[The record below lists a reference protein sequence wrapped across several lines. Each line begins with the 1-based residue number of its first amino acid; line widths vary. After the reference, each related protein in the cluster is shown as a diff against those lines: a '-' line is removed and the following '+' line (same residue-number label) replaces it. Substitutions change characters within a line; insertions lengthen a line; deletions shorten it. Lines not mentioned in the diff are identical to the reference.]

1 MIKYSVKKP
10 FTILVAV
17 IIVLVIG
24 FVSLT
29 GMKTD
34 LLPDMSMPYMAVIT
48 TYPGAS
54 PEKVEESVTKPLE
67 SALGTINGVE
77 NVTSSSAENYSM
89 VMLEFA
95 EDTSMDSSMVKVSS
109 AVNQI
114 ESSLPDTCG
123 TPNIMEISMDM
134 MATMYASVSYEG
146 KDIYE
151 LSEFARDEVVP
162 YFERQSGVA
171 SVSDLGIVEKTIE
184 VRLNQ
189 EKIDQINEKILVLTN
204 DKLAD
209 AQTELTDAEQS
220 LADAK
225 AQINKQEQELSS
237 QQNAT
242 SSELADA
249 SLKLNE
255 AVASRAAYESQL
267 NSLKASKSALEG
279 EQKAYKKNKIES
291 AYNSLNEMFA
301 QMKAAAEAMQTQ
313 MQEYSPL
320 DAASMP
326 ANVKD
331 AIDHP
336 SKLKYFKTALET
348 LSSMPNSQLDADMVS
363 QAKELDKKKLVQLYD
378 IVNVRMPQIETEL
391 ANLEVE
397 IKVAEEVLKQVGS
410 QMTTIDDAYKQAEEG
425 KISAAAGF
433 GSGSAQIAAAKTAM
447 EEAQEELENANKT
460 YQDSVSEARKNA
472 NINQMLTL
480 EALSGMIYAQNFSM
494 PAGYLDDKDDKQWL
508 LKVGENYTSA
518 DELESMVLCEI
529 DDIGDIHLNDVADIT
544 IIDNA
549 GESYAKVNGDP
560 GVILSVFKGS
570 TAGTSDVSKDCLNAI
585 DELQEEYPGLN
596 ITPLVNQGEYI
607 SMIIESI
614 VSSMIIGAL
623 LAIIILAVF
632 LLDVRPTLVVA
643 FSIPFSVLTAIVIM
657 YFAGIS
663 INMMSLSGLSLAV
676 GMLVDNS
683 IVVIENIYRLRY
695 RGLDA
700 PRSAVQGAKQVAG
713 AIIAS
718 TLTTIC
724 VFFPMVFTTGMVRDL
739 MLPFALTITFALT
752 ASLAVALTVVPTMG
766 AAMLKKATP
775 RSHRIFD
782 RVQDFYAVIL
792 KFCLR
797 FKAAPLGISV
807 ALLVFCVVTVMK
819 MGIVLIPDMGSEQIS
834 VTVTMP
840 EDTDKDTAYQKA
852 DEVMEAVLDIE
863 GVAYVGVMDGSS
875 SAGLIGGMGVSS
887 SDNYSSF
894 SYFVLPEEDY
904 SSKDEV
910 ETICNTIET
919 NTKEIECETAVS
931 NSMMGEMDEMLGS
944 GLLLEIHGSDLDV
957 LKTVSEDIM
966 GLLENVDGFTNISNG
981 QEEADEEIHLNI
993 DKDESMRLGLTG
1005 AQIYSEI
1012 SDRLT
1017 TDKTAVTMTVDEK
1030 DLDVKII
1037 NETNLLTKENLMD
1050 MEFETQKQDEDGK
1063 TVTETHKLSEF
1074 AVLDYGNSVA
1084 SISRA
1089 NGERQMSV
1097 SAETEDGYNTTLL
1110 SREVEDLLKEY
1121 DLPEGYRIE
1130 FGGETS
1136 NTTDMLNQ
1144 MGKLLLLG
1152 FLLIYL
1158 VMVAQFQ
1165 SLLSPFIVIFT
1176 VPLAFT
1182 GGLLAMLFTGEQMSL
1197 ITLMGFLVLMGTVV
1211 NNGIVFVDYTNQL
1224 RIGGMERHD
1233 ALIATGKTRM
1243 RPILMTA
1250 FTTIL
1255 AMLAMVFSTNTASEL
1270 GRGMAIVVAG
1280 GLFYATFMTM
1290 FIVPVMYDI
1299 LYRKEVKV
1307 VDVGDDSMDDAPDD
1321 AAEFIEQLNRDG
1333 LE

>member
-1 MIKYSVKKP
+1 MIKYSVRKP
-10 FTILVAV
+10 FTVLVAV

-34 LLPDMSMPYMAVIT
+34 LLPDMSMPYMLVIT

-67 SALGTINGVE
+67 STLGTINGVE
-77 NVTSSSAENYSM
+77 NVTSTSAENYSM
-89 VMLEFA
+89 VMLEFE
-95 EDTSMDSSMVKVSS
+95 EDTSMDSAMVKVSS
-109 AVNQI
+109 ATNQI
-114 ESSLPDTCG
+114 ESELPDTCG
-123 TPNIMEISMDM
+123 SPNIMEISMDM
-134 MATMYASVSYEG
+134 MATMYASVSYDE

-151 LSEFARDEVVP
+151 LSDFAEDVVVP

-171 SVSDLGIVEKTIE
+171 SVSELGIVEKTVE

-189 EKIDQINEKILVLTN
+189 EKIDKINEKVLLLTN
-204 DKLAD
+204 DKLAE
-209 AQTELTDAEQS
+209 AKTELSDAENS
-220 LADAK
+220 LADARSK
-225 AQINKQEQELSS
+225 INKQEQELSS
-237 QQNAT
+237 QQ
-242 SSELADA
+242 SSTTTELADA
-249 SLKLNE
+249 TLKLNE

-267 NSLKASKSALEG
+267 ASLKANKSALEG
-279 EQKAYKKNKIES
+279 EQKAYKKNKIQNT
-291 AYNSLNEMFA
+291 YDSLNKMFA
-301 QMKAAAEAMQTQ
+301 QMKAAAEGMQAQ
-313 MQEYSPL
+313 LGAYSPL
-320 DAASMP
+320 DASKMP
-326 ANVKD
+326 ADIKD
-331 AIDHP
+331 ALDHP
-336 SKLKYFKTALET
+336 DKLKYFKTAVET
-348 LSSMPNSQLDADMVS
+348 LSSMPNSQLDGQMAS
-363 QAKELDKKKLVQLYD
+363 QASELNKKSLQQVYD

-391 ANLEVE
+391 ANLEME
-397 IKVAEEVLKQVGS
+397 IKVAEEVLKQVSS
-410 QMTTIDDAYKQAEEG
+410 QMSTIDDAYKQAEEG

-447 EEAQEELENANKT
+447 EEAQEELENANQT
-460 YQDSVSEARKNA
+460 YQDSVTEARKNA

-494 PAGYLDDKDDKQWL
+494 PAGYVEDKDEKQWL
-508 LKVGENYTSA
+508 LKVGENYASSE
-518 DELESMVLCEI
+518 ELEQMVLCEL
-529 DDIGDIHLNDVADIT
+529 DEIGDVHLNDVADIT
-544 IIDNA
+544 TIDNA

-560 GVILSVFKGS
+560 GVIISIFKGS

-585 DELQEEYPGLN
+585 EELEAEYPGLS

-607 SMIIESI
+607 SILIESI
-614 VSSMIIGAL
+614 VSSMVIGAL

-632 LLDVRPTLVVA
+632 LMDARPTLVVA
-643 FSIPFSVLTAIVIM
+643 FSIPFSVLTAIIIM

-663 INMMSLSGLSLAV
+663 INMMSLSGLSLAI

-683 IVVIENIYRLRY
+683 IGVIENIYRLRY
-695 RGLDA
+695 RGLNA
-700 PRSAVQGAKQVAG
+700 PRAAVQGAKQVYG

-752 ASLAVALTVVPTMG
+752 ASLIVALTVVPTMG
-766 AAMLKKATP
+766 SAMLQKAAP
-775 RSHRIFD
+775 KQHRIFD
-782 RVQDFYAVIL
+782 KIQEFYERIL
-792 KFCLR
+792 RFCLR
-797 FKAAPLGISV
+797 FKVVPLGVSI
-807 ALLVFCVVTVMK
+807 ALFAFCVLTVVK
-819 MGIVLIPDMGSEQIS
+819 MGVVLIPDMGSEQIS
-834 VTVTMP
+834 VTLTIP
-840 EDTDKDTAYQKA
+840 EEDDKDAAYQKA
-852 DEVMEAVLDIE
+852 DDVMEQILSTE
-863 GVAYVGVMDGSS
+863 GVEYVGAMDASS
-875 SAGLIGGMGVSS
+875 SAGLIGGMGGNSE
-887 SDNYSSF
+887 DNYKSF
-894 SYFVLPEEDY
+894 SFFVLPKEDY
-904 SSKDEV
+904 NSKNQV
-910 ETICNTIET
+910 EEICKKIEE
-919 NTKEIECETAVS
+919 NAKEMEYELAVS
-931 NSMMGEMDEMLGS
+931 NSMMGEMDQMLGS
-944 GLLLEIHGSDLDV
+944 GLQLDIFGSDLEQ
-957 LKTVSEDIM
+957 LKTVSEEVM
-966 GLLENVDGFTNISNG
+966 ELLEGVEGFDQISNG

-1012 SDRLT
+1012 SERLT
-1017 TDKTAVTMTVDEK
+1017 TDKTAVTMTVD
-1030 DLDVKII
+1030 DADMDVKIV

-1050 MEFETQKQDEDGK
+1050 MEFETKKQGEDGK
-1063 TVTETHKLSEF
+1063 TVTETYKLSEF
-1074 AVLDYGNSVA
+1074 ATLDYGSSVA
-1084 SISRA
+1084 DIDRS
-1089 NGERQMSV
+1089 NGERQISV
-1097 SAETEDGYNTTLL
+1097 TAGTKEGYNTTLL
-1110 SREVEDLLKEY
+1110 SREVEDLLKDYET
-1121 DLPEGYRIE
+1121 PEGYRIE

-1136 NTTDMLNQ
+1136 NITDMLEQ

-1182 GGLLAMLFTGEQMSL
+1182 GGLLAMLATGEQMSL

-1224 RIGGMERHD
+1224 RIGGMTRGD
-1233 ALIATGKTRM
+1233 ALVATGKTRM

-1255 AMLAMVFSTNTASEL
+1255 AMLAMIFSKNTASEL

-1299 LYRKEVKV
+1299 LYRKEVNV

-1321 AAEFIEQLNRDG
+1321 AAEFMEQLHS
-1333 LE
+1333 

>member
-10 FTILVAV
+10 FTVLVGV

-24 FVSLT
+24 FVSLM

-34 LLPDMSMPYMAVIT
+34 LLPDMSMPYMVVIT

-54 PEKVEESVTKPLE
+54 PEKVEESVTKPME

-77 NVTSSSAENYSM
+77 NVTSTSAENYSM
-89 VMLEFA
+89 VMLEFE
-95 EDTSMDSSMVKVSS
+95 EDTSMDSAMVKVSS
-109 AVNQI
+109 ATNQI
-114 ESSLPDTCG
+114 ESVLPDTCG
-123 TPNIMEISMDM
+123 TPNILEISMDM

-151 LSEFARDEVVP
+151 LSTFAEEVVIP
-162 YFERQSGVA
+162 YFERQAGVA
-171 SVSDLGIVEKTIE
+171 SVSEIGMVEKSIE

-189 EKIDQINEKILVLTN
+189 EKIDTINDKILVLTN
-204 DKLAD
+204 DKLAE
-209 AQTELTDAEQS
+209 AKTELSDAENS

-225 AQINKQEQELSS
+225 SKINQQEKDLSN
-237 QQNAT
+237 QQNST
-242 SSELADA
+242 TSELADA
-249 SLKLNE
+249 TLQLNE
-255 AVASRAAYESQL
+255 AIASRAAYESQL
-267 NSLKASKSALEG
+267 TSLKASKSALEG
-279 EQKAYKKNKIES
+279 EKKAYKDNKIQNTYDS
-291 AYNSLNEMFA
+291 INGMFA
-301 QMKAAAEAMQTQ
+301 QLQSAVSAMQAQ
-313 MQEYSPL
+313 MGEFCPL
-320 DAASMP
+320 DAALMP
-326 ANVKD
+326 SDIKD

-336 SKLKYFKTALET
+336 KKLEYFKTAVET
-348 LSSMPNSQLDADMVS
+348 LASMPNSQMDVSIVS
-363 QAKELDKKKLVQLYD
+363 QAKELDKKTLKQVYD
-378 IVNVRMPQIETEL
+378 IVNVRLPQIETEL
-391 ANLEVE
+391 ANLEIE
-397 IKVAEEVLKQVGS
+397 IKVAEEVLKQVET
-410 QMTTIDDAYKQAEEG
+410 QMSAIDDAYKQAEQG
-425 KISAAAGF
+425 KITAAAGF
-433 GSGSAQIAAAKTAM
+433 GSGGAQIAAAKTAM

-460 YQDSVSEARKNA
+460 YQDSVTEARKNA

-494 PAGYLDDKDDKQWL
+494 PAGYIDDENDKQWL

-518 DELESMVLCEI
+518 EELEKMVLCEI
-529 DDIGDIHLNDVADIT
+529 DDIGDIHLNDVADLT
-544 IIDNA
+544 TIDNA
-549 GESYAKVNGDP
+549 GESYAKVNNDA
-560 GVILSVFKGS
+560 GVILSIFKGS
-570 TAGTSDVSKDCLNAI
+570 TAGTSDVSDSCLNAI
-585 DELQEEYPGLN
+585 EELKEDYPKLN

-607 SMIIESI
+607 SMLIQSI
-614 VSSMIIGAL
+614 ASSMVIGAL
-623 LAIIILAVF
+623 LAIFILAVF
-632 LLDVRPTLVVA
+632 LMDIRPTLVVA
-643 FSIPFSVLTAIVIM
+643 FSIPFSVLTSIVIM
-657 YFAGIS
+657 YFSGIS
-663 INMMSLSGLSLAV
+663 INMMSLSGLSLAI

-695 RGLDA
+695 RGLNS
-700 PRSAVQGAKQVAG
+700 PRSAVQGAKQVSG

-739 MLPFALTITFALT
+739 LLPFALTITFALA

-766 AAMLKKATP
+766 SVMLKKATP
-775 RSHRIFD
+775 KQHRIFD
-782 RVQDFYAVIL
+782 KIQEGYAVVL
-792 KFCLR
+792 RFCLR
-797 FKAAPLGISV
+797 FKVVPVGISV
-807 ALLVFCVVTVMK
+807 ALLVVCIMAVMR

-834 VTVTMP
+834 VTVTIP
-840 EDTDKDTAYQKA
+840 EEDDKQTAFQKA
-852 DEVMEAVLDIE
+852 DEVMEAILDVE
-863 GVAYVGVMDGSS
+863 GVGYVGAMDGSS
-875 SAGLIGGMGVSS
+875 SAGMMGGMMGESS
-887 SDNYSSF
+887 ENFSNF
-894 SYFVLPEEDY
+894 SYFVLPTEEFN
-904 SSKDEV
+904 SKDQV
-910 ETICNTIET
+910 EQICSNILEW
-919 NTKEIECETAVS
+919 TKEIDCEVAVS

-944 GLLLEIHGSDLDV
+944 GLQLDIGGSDLDT
-957 LKTVSEDIM
+957 LLSVSEDIIGM
-966 GLLENVDGFTNISNG
+966 LEKVEGFSNISNG

-993 DKDESMRLGLTG
+993 DKDASMRLGLTG
-1005 AQIYSEI
+1005 AQIYGDI

-1017 TDKTAVTMTVDEK
+1017 TDKTAVTMTVDNT
-1030 DLDVKII
+1030 DMDVII
-1037 NETNLLTKENLMD
+1037 VDETDLLTKENLMD
-1050 MEFETQKQDEDGK
+1050 MEFETTKTDDDGK

-1074 AVLDYGNSVA
+1074 ATLDYGS
-1084 SISRA
+1084 
-1089 NGERQMSV
+1089 SV
-1097 SAETEDGYNTTLL
+1097 SGINRSNGQRQLSVTAETKEGYNTAIL
-1110 SREVEDLLKEY
+1110 SREVENLLKDYE
-1121 DLPEGYRIE
+1121 LPEGYSID

-1136 NTTDMLNQ
+1136 NTNDMIEQ
-1144 MGKLLLLG
+1144 MSKLLLLG

-1224 RIGGMERHD
+1224 RIGGMERKD

-1255 AMLAMVFSTNTASEL
+1255 AMLAMVFSRDTASEL

-1290 FIVPVMYDI
+1290 FLVPVMYDI

-1321 AAEFIEQLNRDG
+1321 AAEFIEQMSRQD
-1333 LE
+1333 

>member
-10 FTILVAV
+10 FTVLVAV

-34 LLPDMSMPYMAVIT
+34 LLPEMSMPYMLVIT

-54 PEKVEESVTKPLE
+54 PEKVEENVTKPME
-67 SALGTINGVE
+67 STLGTINGVE

-95 EDTSMDSSMVKVSS
+95 EDTSMDSAMVKVSS
-109 AVNQI
+109 ATNQI
-114 ESSLPDTCG
+114 ESSLPETCG

-151 LSEFARDEVVP
+151 LSDFAEEVVVP
-162 YFERQSGVA
+162 YFERQAGVA
-171 SVSDLGIVEKTIE
+171 SVSDLGIVEQTIE

-189 EKIDQINEKILVLTN
+189 EKIDKINEQILLLTN

-209 AQTELTDAEQS
+209 AKTELTDAENS
-220 LADAK
+220 LTDAK
-225 AQINKQEQELSS
+225 SKINRQEEELSN
-237 QQNAT
+237 QQSAT

-249 SLKLNE
+249 TLKLNE

-267 NSLKASKSALEG
+267 TSLKASKSALEG
-279 EQKAYKKNKIES
+279 EKKAYKKNNIKS
-291 AYNSLNEMFA
+291 TYNSLNEMFA
-301 QMKAAAEAMQTQ
+301 QMKAVAAGIQAQ
-313 MQEYSPL
+313 MGAQSPI
-320 DAASMP
+320 DAAQMP
-326 ANVKD
+326 ENIKD
-331 AIDHP
+331 AMDHP
-336 SKLKYFKTALET
+336 EKLSYFKTAIET
-348 LSSMPNSQLDADMVS
+348 LSSMPGSQIDAS
-363 QAKELDKKKLVQLYD
+363 IAEQAKSLDQKTLKQLYE
-378 IVNVRMPQIETEL
+378 IVNVRLPQINTEL
-391 ANLEVE
+391 ANLEIE
-397 IKVAEEVLKQVGS
+397 IKAAEEVLKQVEN
-410 QMTTIDDAYKQAEEG
+410 QMSAIDDAYKQAEEG
-425 KISAAAGF
+425 KITAAAGF

-460 YQDSVSEARKNA
+460 YQDSVEEARKNA
-472 NINQMLTL
+472 NIDQMLTL
-480 EALSGMIYAQNFSM
+480 DALSGMIYAQNFSM
-494 PAGYLDDKDDKQWL
+494 PAGYLDDENDKQWL

-518 DELESMVLCEI
+518 DELEKMVLCEI

-544 IIDNA
+544 TIDNA
-549 GESYAKVNGDP
+549 GDSYAKVNGDP

-570 TAGTSDVSKDCLNAI
+570 TAGTSDVSKACLKAI
-585 DELQEEYPGLN
+585 DELQEDYPGLN

-607 SMIIESI
+607 SMLIESI
-614 VSSMIIGAL
+614 VSSMLIGAL
-623 LAIIILAVF
+623 LAIIILAIF
-632 LLDVRPTLVVA
+632 LLDARPTLVVA

-657 YFAGIS
+657 YFTGLS

-695 RGLDA
+695 RGLSA
-700 PRSAVQGAKQVAG
+700 PRAAVQGAKQVAG

-752 ASLAVALTVVPTMG
+752 ASLAVALSVVPTMG
-766 AAMLKKATP
+766 SVMLKKAAP
-775 RSHRIFD
+775 KQHRIFD
-782 RVQDFYAVIL
+782 RIQDMYAKIL
-792 KFCLR
+792 TFCLR
-797 FKAAPLGISV
+797 FKVVPLGISV
-807 ALLVFCVVTVMK
+807 VLLVFCIAAVMK

-834 VTVTMP
+834 VTVVMP
-840 EDTDKDTAYQKA
+840 EEDDKETAYKKA
-852 DEVMEAVLDIE
+852 DEVMEAILAVEGIE
-863 GVAYVGVMDGSS
+863 YTGAMDGSS
-875 SAGLIGGMGVSS
+875 SAGLIGGMGGGSE
-887 SDNYSSF
+887 DNYGSF
-894 SYFVLPEEDY
+894 SYFVLPREDY
-904 SSKDEV
+904 SSKKQV
-910 ETICNTIET
+910 EEICKTIEE
-919 NTKEIECETAVS
+919 NTKELDCEVTVS

-944 GLLLEIHGSDLDV
+944 GLQLDIRGSDLDT
-957 LKTVSEDIM
+957 LKTVSEEIM
-966 GLLENVDGFTNISNG
+966 AMLENMEGFANISNG

-993 DKDESMRLGLTG
+993 DKDASMRLGLTG
-1005 AQIYSEI
+1005 AQIYGDI

-1017 TDKTAVTMTVDEK
+1017 TDKTAVTMTVNDT
-1030 DLDVKII
+1030 DMDVKIV
-1037 NETNLLTKENLMD
+1037 NERDLLTKENLMD
-1050 MEFETQKQDEDGK
+1050 MEFEIQKQDEDGK
-1063 TVTETHKLSEF
+1063 TVTEIHKLSEF
-1074 AVLDYGNSVA
+1074 ATLDYGSSVA
-1084 SISRA
+1084 DISRS
-1089 NGERQMSV
+1089 NGERQMSIT
-1097 SAETEDGYNTTLL
+1097 AETKEGYNTTLL
-1110 SREVEDLLKEY
+1110 SREVEEMLSDYE
-1121 DLPEGYRIE
+1121 LPEGYSVE

-1197 ITLMGFLVLMGTVV
+1197 VTLMGFLVLMGTVV

-1224 RIGGMERHD
+1224 RIGGMTRKD
-1233 ALIATGKTRM
+1233 ALVATGKTRM

-1255 AMLAMVFSTNTASEL
+1255 AMLAMIFSTNTASEL
-1270 GRGMAIVVAG
+1270 GRGMAVVVAG

-1299 LYRKEVKV
+1299 LYRKEVNV

-1321 AAEFIEQLNRDG
+1321 AAEFIEQLNNG
-1333 LE
+1333 E

>member
-10 FTILVAV
+10 FTVLVAV
-17 IIVLVIG
+17 IIVLVVG
-24 FVSLT
+24 FVCLT

-34 LLPDMSMPYMAVIT
+34 LLPEMSMPYMLVIT

-54 PEKVEESVTKPLE
+54 PEKVEENVTKPME
-67 SALGTINGVE
+67 GTLGTINGVE

-89 VMLEFA
+89 VMLEFE
-95 EDTSMDSSMVKVSS
+95 EDTNMDSAMVKVSS
-109 AVNQI
+109 ATNQI
-114 ESSLPDTCG
+114 ESLLPDTCG

-151 LSEFARDEVVP
+151 LSDFAEDVVVP
-162 YFERQSGVA
+162 YFERQTGVA
-171 SVSDLGIVEKTIE
+171 SVSDLGIVEQTIE

-189 EKIDQINEKILVLTN
+189 EKIDKINDQILLLTN

-209 AQTELTDAEQS
+209 AKTELTDAENS
-220 LADAK
+220 LADARSK
-225 AQINKQEQELSS
+225 INQQEKELSDK
-237 QQNAT
+237 QTET

-249 SLKLNE
+249 TLQLNE

-267 NSLKASKSALEG
+267 TSLKASKSALEG
-279 EQKAYKKNKIES
+279 EKKAYKKNKVKS
-291 AYNSLNEMFA
+291 TYNSLNDMFA
-301 QMKAAAEAMQTQ
+301 QMKTAAAGMQAQ
-313 MQEYSPL
+313 MGAYSPI
-320 DAASMP
+320 DAAQMP
-326 ANVKD
+326 ENVKD

-336 SKLKYFKTALET
+336 EKLSYFKTAIET
-348 LSSMPNSQLDADMVS
+348 LSSMPGSQMDAS
-363 QAKELDKKKLVQLYD
+363 IAEQAKSLDQKTLKQLYE
-378 IVNVRMPQIETEL
+378 IVNVRLPQIDTEL
-391 ANLEVE
+391 ANLEIE
-397 IKVAEEVLKQVGS
+397 IKAAEEVLKQVEK
-410 QMTTIDDAYKQAEEG
+410 QMSAVDDAYKQAEAG
-425 KISAAAGF
+425 KITAAAGF

-460 YQDSVSEARKNA
+460 YQDSVEEARKNA
-472 NINQMLTL
+472 NIDQMLTL
-480 EALSGMIYAQNFSM
+480 DALSGMIYAQNFSM
-494 PAGYLDDKDDKQWL
+494 PAGYLDDENDKQWL

-518 DELESMVLCEI
+518 DELEKMVLCEI

-544 IIDNA
+544 TIDNA
-549 GESYAKVNGDP
+549 GDAYAKVNGDP

-570 TAGTSDVSKDCLNAI
+570 TAGTSDVSKECLAAI

-607 SMIIESI
+607 SIIIESI
-614 VSSMIIGAL
+614 VSSMLIGAL
-623 LAIIILAVF
+623 LAIIILAIF
-632 LLDVRPTLVVA
+632 LLDIRPTLVVA
-643 FSIPFSVLTAIVIM
+643 FSIPFSVLMAILIM
-657 YFAGIS
+657 YFTGLS

-695 RGLDA
+695 RGLNA
-700 PRSAVQGAKQVAG
+700 PRAAVQGAKQVAG

-752 ASLAVALTVVPTMG
+752 ASLAVALSVVPTMG
-766 AAMLKKATP
+766 SVMLKKATP
-775 RSHRIFD
+775 KQHRIFD
-782 RVQDFYAVIL
+782 RIQDAYASVL

-797 FKAAPLGISV
+797 FKVVPLGISV
-807 ALLVFCVVTVMK
+807 ALLVFCIITVMK

-840 EDTDKDTAYQKA
+840 EDIDKDTAYEKA
-852 DEVMEAVLDIE
+852 DEVMETILAVEGIE
-863 GVAYVGVMDGSS
+863 YVGAMDGSS
-875 SAGLIGGMGVSS
+875 SAGLIGGMGGGSQ
-887 SDNYSSF
+887 DNYGSF
-894 SYFVLPEEDY
+894 SYFVLPQEDY
-904 SSKDEV
+904 NSKKQV
-910 ETICNTIET
+910 EDICKAIEE
-919 NTKEIECETAVS
+919 NTKEMDCEIAVS

-944 GLLLEIHGSDLDV
+944 GLQLDIKGSDLDT
-957 LKTVSEDIM
+957 LKTVSEEIM
-966 GLLENVDGFTNISNG
+966 GILENVEGFANISNG

-993 DKDESMRLGLTG
+993 DKDASMRLGLTG
-1005 AQIYSEI
+1005 AQIYGDI

-1017 TDKTAVTMTVDEK
+1017 TDKTAVTMTVD
-1030 DLDVKII
+1030 DADMDVKIVD
-1037 NETNLLTKENLMD
+1037 ETDLLTKENLMD

-1063 TVTETHKLSEF
+1063 MVTETHKLSEF
-1074 AVLDYGNSVA
+1074 ATLDYGSSVA
-1084 SISRA
+1084 DISRS
-1089 NGERQMSV
+1089 NGERQISV
-1097 SAETEDGYNTTLL
+1097 TAETEDGYNTTLL
-1110 SREVEDLLKEY
+1110 SREVEELLADYE
-1121 DLPEGYRIE
+1121 LPEGYSVE

-1182 GGLLAMLFTGEQMSL
+1182 GGLLGMLLTGEQMSL

-1224 RIGGMERHD
+1224 RIGGMTRHD
-1233 ALIATGKTRM
+1233 ALVATGKTRM

-1255 AMLAMVFSTNTASEL
+1255 AMLAMIFSRNTASEL

-1299 LYRKEVKV
+1299 LYRKEVNV
-1307 VDVGDDSMDDAPDD
+1307 VDVGDDSMDDVPDD
-1321 AAEFIEQLNRDG
+1321 AAEFIEQLNN
-1333 LE
+1333 EE